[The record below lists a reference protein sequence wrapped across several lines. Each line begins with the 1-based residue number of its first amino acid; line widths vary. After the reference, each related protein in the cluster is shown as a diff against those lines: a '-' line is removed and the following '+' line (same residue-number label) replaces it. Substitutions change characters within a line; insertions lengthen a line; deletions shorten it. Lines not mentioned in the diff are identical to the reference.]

1 MDVSRAG
8 RGGHGAGAVDSPL
21 SRGKLDAGCS
31 IAARWLYTR
40 DYVKPLVHSEAF
52 ITMRTADQILDESF
66 LTVRAKLLEV
76 AATLDRIDRSADEGS
91 PLADQSEPRRAQID
105 DAIRILLSE
114 GPDRAERLQRLYSRE
129 YEADW
134 RSQMQ
139 L

>member
-1 MDVSRAG
+1 
-8 RGGHGAGAVDSPL
+8 
-21 SRGKLDAGCS
+21 
-31 IAARWLYTR
+31 
-40 DYVKPLVHSEAF
+40 
-52 ITMRTADQILDESF
+52 MRTANQILDESF
-66 LTVRAKLLEV
+66 LAVRAKLLEL

-91 PLADQSEPRRAQID
+91 PLTDQSEPRRASID

-114 GPDRAERLQRLYSRE
+114 GPDRAERLQRLFSRE